1 MEPSSR
7 LDVAEPHYG
16 QVPGIFAFK
25 HLTFALCYPFIPKIK
40 IEREANEAGL
50 SSFLSA
56 RAACFHDIYTGSF
69 F

>member
-1 MEPSSR
+1 M
-7 LDVAEPHYG
+7 AEPHYG

-40 IEREANEAGL
+40 IEREASEAGL

-56 RAACFHDIYTGSF
+56 RAACFHDI
-69 F
+69 